1 MIRIRPGSHAA
12 LLVESVMAERRAS
25 KPSRSVKPRRAL
37 TPDLPA
43 RVRRPIIIRHAMRA
57 D

>member
-1 MIRIRPGSHAA
+1 MITVRPGSYAA
-12 LLVESVMAERRAS
+12 LLVASVMAECQAS

-43 RVRRPIIIRHAMRA
+43 RVRRPIIIRHAVRA